1 MWVGWGL
8 WGWLNREGKPSRLL
22 GRLLRTLLL
31 EPPSPTCPVASPP
44 ESGPRGTLCWWW
56 NCAWERGHEAGRDGM
71 GYLVGRGVFTLLQ
84 QFSERAPLVPLEG
97 VFSQCGLGENG
108 KVDSLEK

>member
-1 MWVGWGL
+1 
-8 WGWLNREGKPSRLL
+8 
-22 GRLLRTLLL
+22 
-31 EPPSPTCPVASPP
+31 
-44 ESGPRGTLCWWW
+44 
-56 NCAWERGHEAGRDGM
+56 M